1 MNNKT
6 DNKDE
11 IKQEDQ
17 NIGKDNSEEANL
29 ENDAETS
36 NKEEAPNYETL
47 FNELNDKYLRLLAEN
62 QNIRKNHQQEK

>member
-36 NKEEAPNYETL
+36 NKEEESTCS
-47 FNELNDKYLRLLAEN
+47 
-62 QNIRKNHQQEK
+62 